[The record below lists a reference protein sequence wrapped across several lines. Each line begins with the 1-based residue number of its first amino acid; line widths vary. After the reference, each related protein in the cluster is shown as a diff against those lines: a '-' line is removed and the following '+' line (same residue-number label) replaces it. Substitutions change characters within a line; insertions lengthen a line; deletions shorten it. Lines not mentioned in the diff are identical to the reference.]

1 MAEKLNGP
9 GFGARM
15 ALAGVSLPPSFD
27 ALKERLDQVAAT
39 SQEVQ
44 DSLRELLSYCTNESV
59 DPHTLDGGT
68 AYADVAARLRD
79 LLDGE

>member
-15 ALAGVSLPPSFD
+15 AMAAAQEPSFE
-27 ALKERLDQVAAT
+27 ALKGHLADIAAASVAA
-39 SQEVQ
+39 Q
-44 DSLRELLSYCTNESV
+44 DAFRELLSYCQSRAEDEQEWV
-59 DPHTLDGGT
+59 LKQE
-68 AYADVAARLRD
+68 AYADVAGKLRG

>member
-15 ALAGVSLPPSFD
+15 ALAGQGPSFEGLKA
-27 ALKERLDQVAAT
+27 ALAEVAAK
-39 SQEVQ
+39 SAEAQ
-44 DSLRELLSYCTNESV
+44 DALRELLSYCENESA
-59 DPHTLDGGT
+59 DSHILSGDL

-79 LLDGE
+79 ILDGE

>member
-15 ALAGVSLPPSFD
+15 AMAAAQAPSFEV
-27 ALKERLDQVAAT
+27 LKEHLAAIAAA
-39 SQEVQ
+39 SAAAQ
-44 DSLRELLSYCTNESV
+44 DAFRELLSYCEASTEDRSNGPIASA
-59 DPHTLDGGT
+59 
-68 AYADVAARLRD
+68 AYRDVADKLRG